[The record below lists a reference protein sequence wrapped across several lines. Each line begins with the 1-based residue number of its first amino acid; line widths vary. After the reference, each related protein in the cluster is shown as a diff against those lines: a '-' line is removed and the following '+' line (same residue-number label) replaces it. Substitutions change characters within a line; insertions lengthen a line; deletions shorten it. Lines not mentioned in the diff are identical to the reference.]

1 MTSANVEL
9 PKLSTAESIRAAAI
23 DLFFE
28 HGYEATSLRAIAGQV
43 GIQVGSLY
51 NHLTSKESLL
61 YSIMSKIIEDLLNEL
76 DVRLATV
83 TGSID
88 RLRVGLEVHVF
99 FHTARA
105 REVFIGNSEL
115 RSLTPAH
122 RKKVVKLRDQYEQ
135 RFVDIIEQGVADGS
149 FQAPDTEAQRLGD
162 PRRRHQPVRLVPARR
177 PAAPRRHRL
186 AVHGT
191 DPQRAGH
198 GTRRQ
203 RTGEGRGVSPV
214 AP

>member
-149 FQAPDTEAQRLGD
+149 FQAPDPKLSAW
-162 PRRRHQPVRLVPARR
+162 AI
-177 PAAPRRHRL
+177 L
-186 AVHGT
+186 AVGT
-191 DPQRAGH
+191 SPSTWFRP
-198 GTRRQ
+198 
-203 RTGEGRGVSPV
+203 EGRLHLDDIASLYTELILNGLSTGR
-214 AP
+214 AATNR

>member
-9 PKLSTAESIRAAAI
+9 PKLSTAEI
-23 DLFFE
+23 DPRRR
-28 HGYEATSLRAIAGQV
+28 HRPVLRA
-43 GIQVGSLY
+43 
-51 NHLTSKESLL
+51 
-61 YSIMSKIIEDLLNEL
+61 
-76 DVRLATV
+76 
-83 TGSID
+83 
-88 RLRVGLEVHVF
+88 RLRGHQP
-99 FHTARA
+99 ARHRRPGRHPGRQPVQPPRRRRRA
-105 REVFIGNSEL
+105 CSTRSCRRSSRTCSTSSMSGWPRSPGASIGSASASRSTSSSTRRVPREVFIGNSEL

-162 PRRRHQPVRLVPARR
+162 PRRRHQPVGLVPARR

-198 GTRRQ
+198 GTHGHESVNAR
-203 RTGEGRGVSPV
+203 V
-214 AP
+214 